1 MMPWMKRTE
10 DELISAYI
18 DGKLDD
24 SNRQSFEARIDADP
38 ALRKRVETT
47 RLLVQAARR
56 TPAVTPPRNFTLPRP
71 AAARRRDASSSR
83 LGWRLGS
90 ALAAAVFVIAI
101 GLDAIGVGQLAQSPA
116 LSVPPAPRVAQS
128 LAAKAPAPTE
138 NSAQDSAS
146 GAAANHSTAATAAPL
161 ATEAPAAT
169 AAPAPTRSFA
179 AAARVQVTPTELM
192 HMTAV
197 DTSTVTA
204 DILPAV
210 KAVTVTGTPEIAP
223 SPLLREPSATLT
235 PEAAAPHALAL
246 QAPYG
251 ITATVE
257 STIEAPAEPIITT
270 QAVPLLQNV
279 DLLRIAALIALVAAI
294 VAGILGWARR

>member
-1 MMPWMKRTE
+1 
-10 DELISAYI
+10 
-18 DGKLDD
+18 
-24 SNRQSFEARIDADP
+24 
-38 ALRKRVETT
+38 
-47 RLLVQAARR
+47 
-56 TPAVTPPRNFTLPRP
+56 
-71 AAARRRDASSSR
+71 
-83 LGWRLGS
+83 
-90 ALAAAVFVIAI
+90 
-101 GLDAIGVGQLAQSPA
+101 
-116 LSVPPAPRVAQS
+116 
-128 LAAKAPAPTE
+128 
-138 NSAQDSAS
+138 
-146 GAAANHSTAATAAPL
+146 
-161 ATEAPAAT
+161 
-169 AAPAPTRSFA
+169 
-179 AAARVQVTPTELM
+179 M